1 MTDWGDAIL
10 NEKAR
15 PRTWPA
21 PPPTPPP
28 LGRAGAEVS
37 EGVPAAPTEE
47 ERQVPRAQPPDPPLT
62 RHDKGERLIPTK
74 GGS

>member
-21 PPPTPPP
+21 PPVPPP
-28 LGRAGAEVS
+28 EAATEAREGGAS
-37 EGVPAAPTEE
+37 APTEQ
-47 ERQVPRAQPPDPPLT
+47 ERQVPRPQPPDPPLT